1 MAVVY
6 PSKEWLEEL
15 LRVVNSDEEY
25 KRVAANWE
33 GDYLV
38 ISEIDEQALKDFQNP
53 KILKGF
59 LSMVYALSKDRREKF
74 KGTPSEILFSKLG
87 LPLDEEIDIE
97 ELNYDELTEKVA
109 SIKPDE
115 VKGAALYIW
124 LDFWHGELRNAEPV
138 APGEKDDA
146 RFKLSGPYAAF
157 KEMIFKKIDPTTMIM
172 QGKLKLQGDL
182 AYMMRNVAAVR
193 KYNELQNSIEID
205 TDP

>member
-15 LRVVNSDEEY
+15 LRVVNSDKEY

-38 ISEIDEQALKDFQNP
+38 ISEVDEQALKDFQNP
-53 KILKGF
+53 KILRGF
-59 LSMVYALSKDRREKF
+59 LSMVYAISEDRREKF

-87 LPLDEEIDIE
+87 LSLSEEIDIE
-97 ELNYDELTEKVA
+97 KLNYDELTEKVA
-109 SIKPDE
+109 GIKLDE

-138 APGEKDDA
+138 APGEKDNA

-172 QGKLKLQGDL
+172 QGKLKLRGDL
-182 AYMMRNVAAVR
+182 AYMMRNIAAVR